1 MLMHLNIFNDDAFS
15 LVEMTDAINA
25 IPFKPGRIGQMGI
38 FEDKRLNTTFASI
51 ESKGGI
57 LRLVPPTPRGGPGVT
72 IEKRGRNIRLIEVPH
87 FEIDDAINADEVQGI
102 RAFGTESE
110 LETVAAKVAE
120 RQGEHVDSFDVT
132 EEYCR
137 MGALK
142 GIVTY
147 PLNDDGSVSRPALNL
162 FNEFGITEPD
172 PIDFDFSVDDGT
184 LLTQSSGIIRL
195 MGNALGGTMFSRVHA
210 FVGDE
215 FYDALLKSPE
225 VRESYKGTSQ
235 AEWLRAQKVTHGVQG
250 ASWGVF
256 EFGGIVWE
264 NYRGQVGTEVFI
276 QPDEARFFPVGV
288 PGLFKTYRAPADYL
302 DTVNTLARRI
312 YSKIWPSKN
321 EKRAEMEAQMNA
333 LQLCTRPGCLL
344 EGRAV

>member
-1 MLMHLNIFNDDAFS
+1 MHLNIFNEDAFS

-38 FEDKRLNTTFASI
+38 FSDNRLTTTYASI
-51 ESKGGI
+51 EQKAGV

-72 IEKRGRNIRLIEVPH
+72 LEKRGRNLRMLEIPH
-87 FEIDDAINADEVQGI
+87 FQINDAINADEVQNI

-137 MGALK
+137 MGAIK

-147 PLNDDGSVSRPALNL
+147 PTDENGNVVRPALNL
-162 FNEFGITEPD
+162 FTEFGITEPD
-172 PIDFDFSVDDGT
+172 PIDFDFSAADGT
-184 LLTQSSGIIRL
+184 LLKQANGIIRL

-210 FVGDE
+210 LVGDE
-215 FYDALLKSPE
+215 FYDDLLASPE
-225 VRESYKGTSQ
+225 VRETFRNTSQ
-235 AEWLRAQKVTHGVQG
+235 AEWLRTQQVTHGMQG

-276 QPDEARFFPVGV
+276 EPDEARFFPVGV
-288 PGLFKTYRAPADYL
+288 PGLFKTYRAPADYM
-302 DTVNTLARRI
+302 DTVNTLARRL
-312 YSKIWPSKN
+312 YSKIWPSSN
-321 EKRAEMEAQMNA
+321 GKRAEMEAQMNA
-333 LQLCTRPGCLL
+333 LQMCLRPGVLL